1 MALRFR
7 HFRGIEKLSPLQIV
21 LAVLIAVL
29 CVVLMVF
36 LDKKKP
42 EWKGR
47 KNKVITIAAA
57 AVLIGITIFAL

>member
-42 EWKGR
+42 EWKGG
-47 KNKVITIAAA
+47 KNKIIIIAVMAA
-57 AVLIGITIFAL
+57 LIGITIFVL